1 MDRIGSAAAPAR
13 LVVPLTVCAQLR
25 FIKGVVDSEDLPL
38 NISRENLQA
47 RLCSQRMAGRRTA
60 PKSPLYPLRQFQAA
74 GASRR
79 SPALPNTVLPWLART
94 RR

>member
-1 MDRIGSAAAPAR
+1 M
-13 LVVPLTVCAQLR
+13 PLTVCAQLR

-38 NISRENLQA
+38 NISRENLQVFA
-47 RLCSQRMAGRRTA
+47 ALLCAQAMACRRTA